1 MREYEV
7 DGQKKQEYQI
17 AADTVGVSMRWNTA
31 KTPRMLESQGNAVA
45 TVAAELGG
53 TEIPF

>member
-1 MREYEV
+1 
-7 DGQKKQEYQI
+7 
-17 AADTVGVSMRWNTA
+17 MRWNVA